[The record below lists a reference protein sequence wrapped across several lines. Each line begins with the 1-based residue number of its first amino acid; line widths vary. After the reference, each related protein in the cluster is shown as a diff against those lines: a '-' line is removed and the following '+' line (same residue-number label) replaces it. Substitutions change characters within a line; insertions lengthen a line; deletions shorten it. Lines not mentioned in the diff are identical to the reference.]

1 MKSEKSESVQN
12 NVQPEVQKLTV
23 SLSVDEWNAV
33 LSVIEQSTSP
43 HIQVKSVAGEL
54 VKQLQP
60 QVKVDEKTIG

>member
-1 MKSEKSESVQN
+1 MKAEKAESVQN

-60 QVKVDEKTIG
+60 QVTEDAK

>member
-1 MKSEKSESVQN
+1 MKAKQSE

-23 SLSVDEWNAV
+23 ELTLQEWEAV

-60 QVKVDEKTIG
+60 QVKEDAK

>member
-1 MKSEKSESVQN
+1 MKAEEAEIVQE

-23 SLSVDEWNAV
+23 ELSVDEWNAV

-54 VKQLQP
+54 IKQLQT
-60 QVKVDEKTIG
+60 QVTENAK

>member
-12 NVQPEVQKLTV
+12 NVQQEVQKLTV

-54 VKQLQP
+54 INQLQP
-60 QVKVDEKTIG
+60 QVTEDAK